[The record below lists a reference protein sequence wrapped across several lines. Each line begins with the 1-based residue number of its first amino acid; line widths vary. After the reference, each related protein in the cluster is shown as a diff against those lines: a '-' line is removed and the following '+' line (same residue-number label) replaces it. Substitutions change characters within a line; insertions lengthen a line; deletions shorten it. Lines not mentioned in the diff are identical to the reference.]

1 MDKIAKG
8 SWRRS
13 RIVLDCLLVAAVL
26 ACSVFSLSASA
37 QRPGAIPQQKDYSFD
52 VPALCGSDS
61 MLLQQNPGRGL
72 RMEVYMNVKTGK
84 GVFEAGENRDAIEVL
99 EEMIAKYE
107 DDQPRL
113 AQVYFYLTDYK
124 NSRIDEEGFRH
135 MEEYFEVLK
144 EHDIKAVL
152 RFAYIWNGDG
162 PVSDW
167 QKQDKSADGKI
178 QDIIDLAPFVEAH
191 KDQIHVLQAGMFGAW
206 GEWGDVYG
214 GAVNK
219 DDVKRVMA
227 AYMENM
233 PEELQVQVRLWR
245 YKTDYFDSSAD
256 YYDRIS
262 FHDDYLIGD
271 YDDSNNL
278 GSKQPITPV
287 TEEEKA
293 MISEACKTL
302 NVDGEMIWGRANE
315 SLTGS
320 DSIDA
325 IKVAKRLRDD
335 HFTSLSLEHNYK
347 ESDTNSTSTG
357 IPNEYSM
364 VHWQSEFINQ
374 NILDREGLPY
384 NENWFKDRNGSTISR
399 NMFEYIRDYL
409 GYYLVA
415 EKASAKVDG
424 NQVDVNITLNNYGF
438 AAPVGLSSI
447 DVVLLDANDQVVER
461 KNACDLLALQTNEAQ
476 EISVSFTRPDSHRA
490 YTVAIAAQDS
500 AGTPVRLA
508 NDIEYRGGFNILG
521 ELS

>member
-1 MDKIAKG
+1 MEKITRKFG
-8 SWRRS
+8 RKS
-13 RIVLDCLLVAAVL
+13 RIVLAGCLVAAL
-26 ACSVFSLSASA
+26 LTGSVFTLSASA
-37 QRPGAIPQQKDYSFD
+37 QRPGAIPQQKEYAFE
-52 VPALCGSDS
+52 VPALSGGDS

-72 RMEVYMNVKTGK
+72 RMEVYMNVKTGR
-84 GVFEAGENRDAIEVL
+84 GVFKAGENRDAIEIL
-99 EEMIAKYE
+99 EEMIAKYD

-135 MEEYFEVLK
+135 MEEYFKVLK
-144 EHDIKAVL
+144 EHNIKAVL
-152 RFAYIWNGDG
+152 RFAYIWDGDA
-162 PVSDW
+162 SW
-167 QKQDKSADGKI
+167 SSQDKSANGKI
-178 QDIIDLAPFVEAH
+178 QDIQDLAPFIEAH

-214 GAVNK
+214 GGVNK
-219 DDVKRVMA
+219 NDVKRVMA
-227 AYMENM
+227 AYMENI
-233 PEELQVQVRLWR
+233 PEELQMQVRLWR
-245 YKTDYFDSSAD
+245 YKTDYFDHNAD

-278 GSKQPITPV
+278 GSKQPISNV

-302 NVDGEMIWGRANE
+302 NVDGEMIWGRANQ
-315 SLTGS
+315 SLVGS
-320 DSIDA
+320 DTIDA

-335 HFTSLSLEHNYK
+335 HFTSMSLEHNYK
-347 ESDTNSTSTG
+347 ESDDNSIASG
-357 IPNEYSM
+357 VPNEYAI
-364 VHWQSEFINQ
+364 VHWQSEFINR
-374 NILDREGLPY
+374 NVLDREGLLY
-384 NENWFKDRNGSTISR
+384 QEEWFKDKNGNNISR

-415 EKASAKVDG
+415 ENASAKTDG
-424 NQVDVNITLNNYGF
+424 GKVDVSLTLNNYGF

-447 DVVLLDANDQVVER
+447 KVVLLDADDQVIEE
-461 KNACDLLALQTNEAQ
+461 KEACDLLALQTNEPQ
-476 EISVSFTRPDSHRA
+476 DIRVSFTRPDSGRA

-508 NDIEYRGGFNILG
+508 NDVEFRGGFNILG
-521 ELS
+521 ELT